1 MPPRLRVAVAAV
13 TAATVM
19 LVGCTNSAE
28 RDEPDETSPSNG
40 RCSPNGCSSG
50 VAATLR
56 PR

>member
-1 MPPRLRVAVAAV
+1 
-13 TAATVM
+13 M

-56 PR
+56 PRWPRAWRPAWIEQRR